1 MTATNLTAEDSPY
14 SSKLYLRGASSFSD
28 ATAASGLNE
37 NILCVGAAGGDFDND
52 ADVDLF
58 LTCRGAIE
66 NIPDR
71 LYENQGNGTF
81 VLRAEAGGA
90 AGPTGFGFGEGESVV
105 VADYDV
111 DGRLDLFVTNGL
123 QMAPIGAGGPEML
136 FRNVSETGNHW
147 LELDLEGTTSN
158 RDGIGARVLVTAN
171 GKTQLREQDGG
182 YHRWSQ
188 DSQVLHFGLGAATE
202 ASIRVE
208 WPGGVVD
215 TFDNVG
221 ADSLYRITERYR
233 HRGAESGNGAARRV
247 ALLDRRRCRE

>member
-1 MTATNLTAEDSPY
+1 M
-14 SSKLYLRGASSFSD
+14 
-28 ATAASGLNE
+28 
-37 NILCVGAAGGDFDND
+37 
-52 ADVDLF
+52 
-58 LTCRGAIE
+58 
-66 NIPDR
+66 
-71 LYENQGNGTF
+71 
-81 VLRAEAGGA
+81 RAEAGGA

-105 VADYDV
+105 VGDYDV

-123 QMAPIGAGGPEML
+123 QLAPIGAGGPEML

-147 LELDLEGTTSN
+147 LELDLEGTSSN

-188 DSQVLHFGLGAATE
+188 DSQVLHFGLGVATE

-215 TFDNVG
+215 TFDNVA
-221 ADSLYRITERYR
+221 ADFLYRITENSGIEVLHPGTVPPDESRFSIDDVAVNENGGPALVTVRRSSAAEGASVDYQTVN
-233 HRGAESGNGAARRV
+233 GSAESTGDYTAVTGTLVFAAGESH
-247 ALLDRRRCRE
+247 AATQPCRSPMIRPPRATSNSLSR